1 MSAALVLS
9 AMPAPHR
16 CPHTGLSIPECCC
29 TECCRALLSRYAPAL
44 LDPGPLEAS
53 CCVRIPAICT
63 VERYAEIHG
72 ISVAELRR
80 RSSQIEV
87 QV

>member
-1 MSAALVLS
+1 MSSLAVLS
-9 AMPAPHR
+9 AMPAARH
-16 CPHTGLSIPECCC
+16 CPHTGLSTPECFC

-44 LDPGPLEAS
+44 LNPGPLDIP
-53 CCVRIPAICT
+53 CCVRTSVICT
-63 VERYAEIHG
+63 VERYAEIQG

-80 RSSQIEV
+80 RAATLEV

>member
-1 MSAALVLS
+1 MSALAVLS
-9 AMPAPHR
+9 AMPAACY
-16 CPHTGLSIPECCC
+16 CPHTGVSTPECCC
-29 TECCRALLSRYAPAL
+29 TECCCALLSRYAPAL
-44 LDPGPLEAS
+44 LEPGPLDIP
-53 CCVRIPAICT
+53 CCVQTPVICT

-80 RSSQIEV
+80 RAATLEV

>member
-1 MSAALVLS
+1 MRALPVLS
-9 AMPAPHR
+9 AMPAARR
-16 CPHTGLSIPECCC
+16 CPQTGLSIPECCC
-29 TECCRALLSRYAPAL
+29 TECCRALLGRYAPAL
-44 LDPGPLEAS
+44 LDPGPLDAS
-53 CCVRIPAICT
+53 CSVPTPVLCT

-80 RSSQIEV
+80 RSSQIEM